1 MAKNHTVFNGTHCAY
16 WDVDSLNLVGI
27 ATTEIDNGTFLTLG
41 AMSPKNDGAYE
52 FTVTAGTDPDLIAGT
67 PPQGYNV
74 DAQVYDD
81 PRYFTNEA
89 GKPISVKRLI
99 TGDCIELSVGAFTAT
114 PSSTDIYAKVVPG
127 GKLTAQVSKT
137 GADFQILGA
146 RTMDIGGEFIST
158 YVLMKLKSDTQ
169 DV

>member
-1 MAKNHTVFNGTHCAY
+1 MAKNHIVFNGTHCAY

-27 ATTEIDNGTFLTLG
+27 AAADIDNGTFLTLG
-41 AMSPKNDGAYE
+41 AMSPAGDGAYE
-52 FTVTAGTDPDLIAGT
+52 FTVTAGANADLIAGT

-99 TGDCIELSVGAFTAT
+99 KGDCIEVSVGAFTEAPAT
-114 PSSTDIYAKVVPG
+114 NKFAKVVST
-127 GKLTAQVSKT
+127 GKLTAQANNTSSD
-137 GADFQILGA
+137 ADFQIIGA
-146 RTMDIGGEFIST
+146 RTMDIGGEFIPT
-158 YVLMKLKSDTQ
+158 YVLMKLA
-169 DV
+169 

>member
-1 MAKNHTVFNGTHCAY
+1 MAKNHIILNGTHCAY

-27 ATTEIDNGTFLTLG
+27 AATEIDNGTFLTLG
-41 AMSPKNDGAYE
+41 AMSPAGDGAYE
-52 FTVTAGTDPDLIAGT
+52 FTVTAGANADLVAGT

-99 TGDCIELSVGAFTAT
+99 KGDCIELSEGAFTVA
-114 PSSTDIYAKVVPG
+114 PSTNKYAKVVAG
-127 GKLTAQVSKT
+127 GKLTAQAADT

-146 RTMDIGGEFIST
+146 RTMDIGGEFIPT
-158 YVLMKLKSDTQ
+158 YVLMKLA
-169 DV
+169 